1 MQGQE
6 APDQRSTAS
15 TGVTSRAAVAFEPG
29 AELAIVMVDVAA
41 PGEREVMVKFE
52 AAGICHTDL
61 NFASGAFPHAFPV
74 IFGHEGIARV
84 VSCGS
89 AVTRFAPGDRVVP
102 FVIPHCGTCAYCRS
116 GRTNFCAEFQR
127 TFRDP
132 QLTRFSS
139 GRKPIAD
146 FFGVGAFSEYSVIR
160 DDQIAKVSDAP
171 PAIPTCCIG
180 CGVTTGLGSAL
191 LTANVGEGDS
201 VAIFGAGGV
210 GAAAIQGAALAGASR
225 IIAVDVNPAKEEIAR
240 RFGATDFI
248 NANEVDAVARIIELT
263 GVGADHAL
271 ECVGSVELTKQAF
284 ACVSLGWGQVVSV
297 GMIPESAPL
306 GISLNTLRNRTWR
319 RSQMGSATV
328 EDAARYVDWYVEGKI
343 SLDDVVSHTIAL
355 EEINEGI
362 ELIHRGEC
370 ARVAIDFS
378 REG

>member
-1 MQGQE
+1 MQRPE
-6 APDQRSTAS
+6 AIDQQGT
-15 TGVTSRAAVAFEPG
+15 TPMGVTSRAAVAFEPG
-29 AELAIVMVDVAA
+29 GQLEVVTVDVAA

-61 NFASGAFPHAFPV
+61 NFSSGAFPHSFPV
-74 IFGHEGIARV
+74 VFGHEGIARV
-84 VSCGS
+84 VSCGA
-89 AVTRFAPGDRVVP
+89 AVTKFAPGDRVVP
-102 FVIPHCGTCAYCRS
+102 FVIPHCGNCAYCRS

-132 QLTRFSS
+132 QMTRFSS
-139 GRKPIAD
+139 GGRSIAD
-146 FFGVGAFSEYSVIR
+146 FFGVGAFSEFSVIR
-160 DDQIAKVSDAP
+160 DDQIAKVSDIP
-171 PAIPTCCIG
+171 PAIPTCCVG
-180 CGVTTGLGSAL
+180 CGVTTGIGSVL
-191 LTANVGEGDS
+191 LTANVKEGDS

-210 GAAAIQGAALAGASR
+210 GAAAIQGAALAGANR
-225 IIAVDVNPAKEEIAR
+225 IIAVDVNPAKEAIAR

-248 NANEVDAVARIIELT
+248 NAREADPVASIIELT
-263 GVGADHAL
+263 GIGADHAF
-271 ECVGSVELTKQAF
+271 ECVGSVELTNQAF
-284 ACVSLGWGQVVSV
+284 ACVSVGWGQVVSV

-328 EDAARYVDWYVEGKI
+328 EDAARYVDWYVDGRI

-362 ELIHRGEC
+362 ELIHRGES

-378 REG
+378 R

>member
-1 MQGQE
+1 MAGQQ
-6 APDQRSTAS
+6 AADQRSAAP
-15 TGVTSRAAVAFEPG
+15 TGMTSRAAVAFEPG
-29 AELAIVMVDVAA
+29 AELAIVMVDVAG
-41 PGEREVMVKFE
+41 PGEQEVMVRFE

-74 IFGHEGIARV
+74 ILGHEGIGRV

-102 FVIPHCGTCAYCRS
+102 FVIPHCGKCAYCRS

-132 QLTRFSS
+132 QLTRFSF
-139 GRKPIAD
+139 GERPIAD
-146 FFGVGAFSEYSVIR
+146 FFGVGAFSEYSVMR

-171 PAIPTCCIG
+171 PAVPTCCVG
-180 CGVTTGLGSAL
+180 CGVTTGLGSVL

-225 IIAVDVNPAKEEIAR
+225 IIAVDVNPAKEEISR

-248 NANEVDAVARIIELT
+248 NAKEVDAVSRIIELT
-263 GVGADHAL
+263 GVGADHAF
-271 ECVGSVELTKQAF
+271 ECVGSVELTRQAF
-284 ACVSLGWGQVVSV
+284 ACVSIGWGQVVSV

-319 RSQMGSATV
+319 RSQMGSATA

-362 ELIHRGEC
+362 ELIHRGES
-370 ARVAIDFS
+370 ARIAIDFS
-378 REG
+378 RKA

>member
-1 MQGQE
+1 MQAQE
-6 APDQRSTAS
+6 AADQYSAEPV
-15 TGVTSRAAVAFEPG
+15 GVRARAAVAFEAG
-29 AELAIVMVDVAA
+29 AALEVVMVDVAA
-41 PGEREVMVKFE
+41 PGEHEVMVRFE

-84 VSCGS
+84 VSCGP
-89 AVTRFAPGDRVVP
+89 AVTKFAPGDRVVP
-102 FVIPHCGTCAYCRS
+102 FVIPHCGSCDYCRS

-132 QLTRFSS
+132 QMTRFSS
-139 GRKPIAD
+139 DERSIAD
-146 FFGVGAFSEYSVIR
+146 FFGVGAFSEYSVMR

-171 PAIPTCCIG
+171 PPIPTCCVG
-180 CGVTTGLGSAL
+180 CGVTTGLGSVL

-201 VAIFGAGGV
+201 VVIFGAGGV

-225 IIAVDVNPAKEEIAR
+225 IIAVDINPAKEEISR
-240 RFGATDFI
+240 RFGATEFL
-248 NANEVDAVARIIELT
+248 NAKEEDVVARVIELT
-263 GVGADHAL
+263 GVGADHAF

-284 ACVSLGWGQVVSV
+284 ACVSVGWGQVVSV

-319 RSQMGSATV
+319 RTQMGSATV
-328 EDAARYVDWYVEGKI
+328 EDAARFVDWYVEGKV
-343 SLDDVVSHTIAL
+343 SLDDVVSHTISL

-362 ELIHRGEC
+362 ELIHRGES

-378 REG
+378 RG

>member
-1 MQGQE
+1 MQAQE
-6 APDQRSTAS
+6 AADQRSAAPS
-15 TGVTSRAAVAFEPG
+15 VTSRAAVAFEPG
-29 AELAIVMVDVAA
+29 ARLEIMTIDVAA
-41 PGEREVMVKFE
+41 PGEHEVMVRFE
-52 AAGICHTDL
+52 AAGICHTDI

-74 IFGHEGIARV
+74 VFGHEGIARV

-89 AVTRFAPGDRVVP
+89 AVTRFTPGDRVVP
-102 FVIPHCGTCAYCRS
+102 FVIPHCGECAYCRS

-132 QLTRFSS
+132 QMTNFSAGGES
-139 GRKPIAD
+139 IAD
-146 FFGVGAFSEYSVIR
+146 FFGVGAFSEYSVMR

-191 LTANVGEGDS
+191 LTAKVGEGDS

-225 IIAVDVNPAKEEIAR
+225 IIAVDINPAKEEISR

-248 NANEVDAVARIIELT
+248 NGREVDAVARILEIT
-263 GVGADHAL
+263 GVGADHAF

-284 ACVSLGWGQVVSV
+284 ASVSVGWGQVVSV

-319 RSQMGSATV
+319 RTQMGSATV
-328 EDAARYVDWYVEGKI
+328 EDAARYVDWYVDGRI
-343 SLDDVVSHTIAL
+343 SLEDVVSHTIAL

-362 ELIHRGEC
+362 DLIHRGES

-378 REG
+378 REP

>member
-1 MQGQE
+1 MSAQE
-6 APDQRSTAS
+6 VIDQHSDGAV
-15 TGVTSRAAVAFEPG
+15 GVISRAAVAFEPG
-29 AELAIVMVDVAA
+29 AEMQIVTIDVAA
-41 PGEREVMVKFE
+41 PGEHEVMVRFE

-74 IFGHEGIARV
+74 VFGHEGIARV
-84 VSCGS
+84 VSCGP
-89 AVTRFAPGDRVVP
+89 AVTKFSPGDRVVP
-102 FVIPHCGTCAYCRS
+102 FVIPHCGTCGYCRS

-132 QLTRFSS
+132 AMTRFSVD
-139 GRKPIAD
+139 GRSVAD
-146 FFGVGAFSEYSVIR
+146 FFGVGAFSEYSVLR
-160 DDQIAKVSDAP
+160 DDQVAKVSDVP

-180 CGVTTGLGSAL
+180 CGVTTGIGSVL
-191 LTANVGEGDS
+191 LTAGVGEGDS

-248 NANEVDAVARIIELT
+248 NAKEVDAVATILELT
-263 GVGADHAL
+263 GIGADHAF

-284 ACVSLGWGQVVSV
+284 GCVSVGWGQVVSV
-297 GMIPESAPL
+297 GMIPETAPL

-328 EDAARYVDWYVEGKI
+328 EDAARFVDWYVEGKI
-343 SLDDVVSHTIAL
+343 SLDDVVSHTISL

-362 ELIHRGEC
+362 ELIHRGES

-378 REG
+378 RVD